1 MEQDSYYFRVGVFV
15 TLALIAATVVIG
27 WFAGHRHEELKTTY
41 AIYISGSVDGLTPGA
56 PVRLKGIQVG
66 MVKDISFV
74 PTDNNLIRVMAEI
87 VDTAPIRSDT
97 VAVLQLQGITGTS
110 LIALENGGTDM
121 KPLVKRDDRG
131 YLVIASKPSTLEKAF
146 TTIPALIDQVT
157 QLSKRAQAMLND
169 DNIAAVHGTLQAIN
183 DSATSISKMMGG
195 PNAKSLQATLQSM
208 QATLQ
213 ELRGLMNDSRG
224 AVAESKTTV
233 REIKM
238 LTRTLRDDPS
248 LLLHGTDQ
256 GGVKLP

>member
-1 MEQDSYYFRVGVFV
+1 MEQDNYYFRVGVFV
-15 TLALIAATVVIG
+15 ALAITAAMLVIG
-27 WFAGHRHEELKTTY
+27 WFAGHRHEELRTTY
-41 AIYISGSVDGLTPGA
+41 AIYLSGSVDGLTLGA

-66 MVKDISFV
+66 TVKDIAFV
-74 PTDNNLIRVMAEI
+74 PTDNNQIRVLAEI
-87 VDTAPIRSDT
+87 ADTAPIRSDT

-110 LIALENGGTDM
+110 LIALENNGTDM
-121 KPLVKRDDRG
+121 QPVTKRDANG
-131 YLVIASKPSTLEKAF
+131 FLVIASKPSTLERAF

-169 DNIAAVHGTLQAIN
+169 DNIAAVHDTLVAIN
-183 DSATSISKMMGG
+183 ESATSISKVMGG
-195 PNAKSLQATLQSM
+195 PNAKSLQATMQAL

-213 ELRGLMNDSRG
+213 DMRALMNESKG
-224 AVAESKTTV
+224 VVAEGKVTV

-248 LLLHGTDQ
+248 LLLHGTDH